1 MPVKKWAWL
10 TGSTSTVSM
19 AGGSIPAGGS
29 CTVTVSVTAPVAG
42 SYLNSLPAGALQT
55 NKGNNAAP
63 AVATL
68 TASAMTNADISL
80 AMVTP
85 GTVQITRG
93 VPATVAVGVVTNPST
108 IRIPVDVSF
117 GCAVPS
123 GLTGTTCSLNP
134 AKITAGSPSGSSTT
148 VTINT
153 IRGTTNSN
161 LLPSGP
167 SARMP
172 WYLLWASA
180 ATLFALAGL
189 LGFARNSTSRRLLPY
204 YLTVALLAVTA
215 CGLAGCGGST
225 TGTSAGTS
233 VGSASVVGT
242 PTGPSI
248 ITVTSTAAGIMRT
261 VTIPINVN

>member
-1 MPVKKWAWL
+1 LNNAKTTLATLTAPLTDTLPNGVLVAGSVSASCIAPPASVNIQRVTRQPRIETVAFRIPVKKWAWL

-123 GLTGTTCSLNP
+123 GSPGTTCLP
-134 AKITAGSPSGSSTT
+134 QPS
-148 VTINT
+148 
-153 IRGTTNSN
+153 
-161 LLPSGP
+161 
-167 SARMP
+167 
-172 WYLLWASA
+172 
-180 ATLFALAGL
+180 
-189 LGFARNSTSRRLLPY
+189 
-204 YLTVALLAVTA
+204 
-215 CGLAGCGGST
+215 
-225 TGTSAGTS
+225 
-233 VGSASVVGT
+233 
-242 PTGPSI
+242 
-248 ITVTSTAAGIMRT
+248 
-261 VTIPINVN
+261 